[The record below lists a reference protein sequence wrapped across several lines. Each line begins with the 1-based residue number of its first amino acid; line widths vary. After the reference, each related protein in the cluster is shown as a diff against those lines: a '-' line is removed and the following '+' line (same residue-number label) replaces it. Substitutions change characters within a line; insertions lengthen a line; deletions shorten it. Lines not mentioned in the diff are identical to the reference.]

1 MARID
6 VLRDEDDAHGRFE
19 GTRGSGARLSEMG
32 SDQARAVTV
41 HQEQAGLF
49 ESRYEQYERD
59 PYFDSF
65 TYSRRKLEQV
75 LAHYLDTLPD
85 GARLLDV
92 GCGTGNL
99 LERLGGRFE
108 CAGCDPAEEM
118 LRRAHTRN
126 PGVELKV
133 AAAEALP
140 FEDGRFDAVLCIEVV
155 RYLADPGPALR
166 ELARVLRPGG
176 LALVTFTPL
185 GTTSLYPL
193 VNALTSRVRLPGL
206 THVRQHFH
214 SVGAVE
220 RLLAGAGFG
229 RVEVN
234 ARYFGP
240 FIYLNRLSRPA
251 TSVLLRRWEPVDDR
265 LARTR
270 ALRNVANL
278 LVAAAWKPKPE
289 ATSTTSPAPR

>member
-1 MARID
+1 
-6 VLRDEDDAHGRFE
+6 
-19 GTRGSGARLSEMG
+19 MG

-49 ESRYEQYERD
+49 ESRYEQFERN

-65 TYSRRKLEQV
+65 AYSRHKLEQV
-75 LAHYLDTLPD
+75 LVHYLDPLPN
-85 GARLLDV
+85 GAKLLDV

-99 LERLGGRFE
+99 LRRLGARFV

-118 LRRAHTRN
+118 LRRARARN

-133 AAAEALP
+133 APAEKLP
-140 FEDGRFDAVLCIEVV
+140 FEDDHFDAVLCIEVV
-155 RYLADPGPALR
+155 RYLADPRPALS

-176 LALVTFTPL
+176 LALVTFAPL
-185 GTTSLYPL
+185 ATTTLYPL
-193 VNALTSRVRLPGL
+193 VNAVTSRVRLPGL
-206 THVRQHFH
+206 THVRQHFQT
-214 SVGAVE
+214 VRGIE

-229 RVEVN
+229 SVEVN

-251 TSVLLRRWEPVDDR
+251 TSALLRRWEPVDDR
-265 LARTR
+265 LARRPT
-270 ALRNVANL
+270 LRNVSNL
-278 LVAAAWKPKPE
+278 LVAAAWKPD
-289 ATSTTSPAPR
+289 AISSTSPARR

>member
-1 MARID
+1 
-6 VLRDEDDAHGRFE
+6 
-19 GTRGSGARLSEMG
+19 MG
-32 SDQARAVTV
+32 SEQARAVTV

-49 ESRYEQYERD
+49 ERRYEQFERD

-75 LAHYLDTLPD
+75 LTRYLDALPD
-85 GARLLDV
+85 GASLLDV

-99 LERLGGRFE
+99 VERLGGRFE

-118 LRRAHTRN
+118 LRRARARN
-126 PGVELKV
+126 PGVDLRV
-133 AAAEALP
+133 APAEQLP
-140 FEDGRFDAVLCIEVV
+140 FEAGCFDAVLCIEVM
-155 RYLADPGPALR
+155 RYLADPRPALR

-176 LALVTFTPL
+176 LALVTFAPL
-185 GTTSLYPL
+185 ATTTLYPL

-214 SVGAVE
+214 TVRGVE
-220 RLLAGAGFG
+220 RLLAEAGFE
-229 RVEVN
+229 RPEVS

-240 FIYLNRLSRPA
+240 FIYLNRVSRPA
-251 TSVLLRRWEPVDDR
+251 TSALLRRWEPVDDR

-278 LVAAAWKPKPE
+278 LVAAAWKP
-289 ATSTTSPAPR
+289 ASTSSTSPARR

>member
-1 MARID
+1 
-6 VLRDEDDAHGRFE
+6 
-19 GTRGSGARLSEMG
+19 MG

-49 ESRYEQYERD
+49 ESRYEQFERD

-75 LAHYLDTLPD
+75 LAHYLDPLPN
-85 GARLLDV
+85 GAKLLDV

-99 LERLGGRFE
+99 LRRLGSRFV

-118 LRRAHTRN
+118 LRRARARN

-133 AAAEALP
+133 APAEKLP
-140 FEDGRFDAVLCIEVV
+140 FEDDHFDVVLCIEVM
-155 RYLADPGPALR
+155 RYLADPRTALR

-176 LALVTFTPL
+176 LALVTFAPL
-185 GTTSLYPL
+185 ATTTLYPL

-214 SVGAVE
+214 TVRGAE

-229 RVEVN
+229 RVEVS

-251 TSVLLRRWEPVDDR
+251 TSALLRRWEPIDDR
-265 LARTR
+265 LGRRRT
-270 ALRNVANL
+270 LRNVSNL
-278 LVAAAWKPKPE
+278 LVAAAWKPE
-289 ATSTTSPAPR
+289 ATSSTSPAPR

>member
-1 MARID
+1 
-6 VLRDEDDAHGRFE
+6 
-19 GTRGSGARLSEMG
+19 MG
-32 SDQARAVTV
+32 SERARAVTV

-49 ESRYEQYERD
+49 ESRYEQFERD

-65 TYSRRKLEQV
+65 AYSRRKLEQV
-75 LAHYLDTLPD
+75 LTHYLDALPN

-118 LRRAHTRN
+118 LQRARARN
-126 PGVELKV
+126 PGVDLRV
-133 AAAEALP
+133 APAEELP
-140 FEDGRFDAVLCIEVV
+140 FEDGCFDAVLCIEVM
-155 RYLADPGPALR
+155 RYLADPRPALR
-166 ELARVLRPGG
+166 ELVRVLRPGG
-176 LALVTFTPL
+176 LALVTFAPL
-185 GTTSLYPL
+185 ASTTLYPL

-214 SVGAVE
+214 TVRGVE
-220 RLLAGAGFG
+220 RLLAEAGFA
-229 RVEVN
+229 RVELN

-251 TSVLLRRWEPVDDR
+251 TSALLRRWEPVDDR
-265 LARTR
+265 LARMR
-270 ALRNVANL
+270 ALRNVSNL
-278 LVAAAWKPKPE
+278 LVAAARKP
-289 ATSTTSPAPR
+289 ATSSTSPAPR

>member
-1 MARID
+1 
-6 VLRDEDDAHGRFE
+6 
-19 GTRGSGARLSEMG
+19 MG

-49 ESRYEQYERD
+49 ESRYEQFERD

-75 LAHYLDTLPD
+75 LAYYLDRLPD
-85 GARLLDV
+85 GAKLLDV

-99 LERLGGRFE
+99 LERLGGRFD

-118 LRRAHTRN
+118 LRRARARN
-126 PGVELKV
+126 TGAELKV
-133 AAAEALP
+133 APAEALP
-140 FEDGRFDAVLCIEVV
+140 FEQGRFDAVLCIEVV
-155 RYLADPGPALR
+155 RYLTDPRSALR

-176 LALVTFTPL
+176 LALVTFAPL
-185 GTTSLYPL
+185 ATTTLYPL
-193 VNALTSRVRLPGL
+193 VNAVTSRVRLPGL

-214 SVGAVE
+214 TVCGVE
-220 RLLAGAGFG
+220 RLLAGAGLG

-251 TSVLLRRWEPVDDR
+251 TSALLRRWEPVDDR
-265 LARTR
+265 LARKR
-270 ALRNVANL
+270 ALRNVSNL
-278 LVAAAWKPKPE
+278 LVAAAWKPE
-289 ATSTTSPAPR
+289 ATSSTSPAPR

>member
-1 MARID
+1 
-6 VLRDEDDAHGRFE
+6 
-19 GTRGSGARLSEMG
+19 MG
-32 SDQARAVTV
+32 SNQGRAVTV

-49 ESRYEQYERD
+49 ESRYEQFERD
-59 PYFDSF
+59 PYYDSF

-75 LAHYLDTLPD
+75 LAHYLAPLPD

-99 LERLGGRFE
+99 LERLGGRFT

-118 LRRAHTRN
+118 LRRARDRN
-126 PGVELKV
+126 PEAELKI

-140 FEDGRFDAVLCIEVV
+140 FEEASFDAVLCIEVM
-155 RYLADPGPALR
+155 RYLADPRIALH

-176 LALVTFTPL
+176 LALVTFAPL
-185 GTTSLYPL
+185 ATTTLYPL

-214 SVGAVE
+214 TVRGAE

-229 RVEVN
+229 RVEVS

-251 TSVLLRRWEPVDDR
+251 TSALLRRWEPVDDR
-265 LARTR
+265 LGRRRT
-270 ALRNVANL
+270 LRNVSNL
-278 LVAAAWKPKPE
+278 LVAAAWKPA
-289 ATSTTSPAPR
+289 ATSSTSPARH

>member
-1 MARID
+1 
-6 VLRDEDDAHGRFE
+6 
-19 GTRGSGARLSEMG
+19 MG

-49 ESRYEQYERD
+49 ESRYEQFERD

-75 LAHYLDTLPD
+75 LTHYLDALPD

-118 LRRAHTRN
+118 LRRARVRN

-133 AAAEALP
+133 APAEELP
-140 FEDGRFDAVLCIEVV
+140 FEDDRFDAALCIEVV
-155 RYLADPGPALR
+155 RYLSDPRPALR
-166 ELARVLRPGG
+166 ELGRVLRPGG
-176 LALVTFTPL
+176 LALVTFAPL
-185 GTTSLYPL
+185 ATTSLYPL
-193 VNALTSRVRLPGL
+193 LNALTSRVRLPGL

-214 SVGAVE
+214 TVRGVE
-220 RLLAGAGFG
+220 RLLAGAGFA
-229 RVEVN
+229 RVEVS

-240 FIYLNRLSRPA
+240 FIYLNRVSRPA
-251 TSVLLRRWEPVDDR
+251 TSALLRRWEPVDDR
-265 LARTR
+265 LAGTR

-278 LVAAAWKPKPE
+278 LVAAAWKPA
-289 ATSTTSPAPR
+289 ATSSTSPTPR